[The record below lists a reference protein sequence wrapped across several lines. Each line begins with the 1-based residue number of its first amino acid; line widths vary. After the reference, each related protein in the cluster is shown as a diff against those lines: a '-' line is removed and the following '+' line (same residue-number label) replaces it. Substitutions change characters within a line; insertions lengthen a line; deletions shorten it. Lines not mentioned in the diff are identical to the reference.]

1 MKKREGLLKF
11 FVGAF
16 TFLVISSNVSGQTPC
31 STGLHEVFGEKS
43 SETPVVLERLGT
55 SPQFGEIPKHTAE
68 AAYNHLKKVHAKNLK
83 GSKVEID
90 NFLKALGYQGFKDPG
105 FSQSKIEPAVL
116 PAGKTGWMGAYSK
129 GHKYKWSVLGKDFE
143 TFKIISA
150 DGSCHAYIMKK
161 CGNAFYDPGERCIPC
176 TPCDPNVNDKTKCPP
191 AVVCATQTLN
201 FAGKGKIQAGD
212 VINTTKNIPV
222 VASYNGKNL
231 CVGDYQVPVRLT
243 YDMNASG
250 EVNYA
255 KTVKVCDYGQGVP
268 SNASIN
274 LPVNLLYNVA
284 SSDVAVGEN
293 GKMIMAVNSKQFKT
307 LKKVYKEC
315 PASES
320 ASSSVASNNTNKVNT
335 KSEASPASVS
345 GGGDGKNCVKQTLT
359 LNGSAVTEDVS
370 SKVGTNEVTMIG
382 VYKKTG
388 KLQKGETANKY
399 KCLGTYSIPAKSS
412 VNYSLKANSSLSQ
425 IIEVCDDGTVKPIEE
440 VSVPMTLTNNFTKQ
454 EVVVGDYGR
463 IYVPLSKSEYKKLG
477 KSFSRCCSDGSSK
490 SKCY

>member
-1 MKKREGLLKF
+1 MKKRKGLFKIL
-11 FVGAF
+11 VGAF
-16 TFLVISSNVSGQTPC
+16 VATVIVVTASAQTPC

-43 SETPVVLERLGT
+43 TDAPVLLERLGT
-55 SPQFGEIPKHTAE
+55 SPQFGEIPKHTAD
-68 AAYNHLKKVHAKNLK
+68 AAYTHLKKVHTKNIK

-90 NFLKALGYQGFKDPG
+90 NFLKALGYTGFKDPL
-105 FSQSKIEPAVL
+105 FSSSKIEPALL

-129 GHKYKWSVLGKDFE
+129 GHKYKWSVLGRDFE
-143 TFKIISA
+143 TFKIISS

-191 AVVCATQTLN
+191 AVVCATQTIN
-201 FAGKGKIQAGD
+201 FSGKGKIQAGD

-222 VASYNGKNL
+222 VATYNGKNL
-231 CVGDYQVPVRLT
+231 CVGDYQVPVRLA

-255 KTVKVCDYGQGVP
+255 KTIKVCDYGQGVP
-268 SNASIN
+268 ANASIN
-274 LPVNLLYNVA
+274 VPVNLLYIVA

-293 GKMIMAVNSKQFKT
+293 GKMIMAVSAKQFKT
-307 LKKVYKEC
+307 LKKVYKAC
-315 PASES
+315 PAGET
-320 ASSSVASNNTNKVNT
+320 ASSAATASNKVNT
-335 KSEASPASVS
+335 KSEGSPETVS

-359 LNGSAVTEDVS
+359 LNGSAVTEDIS

-399 KCLGTYSIPAKSS
+399 KCLGTYSVPAKSS
-412 VNYSLKANSSLSQ
+412 LNYSLKGNSSLSH
-425 IIEVCDDGTVKPIEE
+425 IIEVCDDGNVKPVEE
-440 VSVPMTLTNNFTKQ
+440 ISVPMSMTNNFTKQ
-454 EVVVGDYGR
+454 DVTVGDYGR

-490 SKCY
+490 SKCF